1 MHDIIDKKVVY
12 NLNGKLETIVHT
24 VKLPEKIASGV
35 DGYEFAYDHN
45 YDITEN
51 DSYYK
56 PKIHNNSD
64 NTTIDKHH
72 TGNKSHLNLNFS
84 GFSFVIFAISSVLLS
99 AS

>member
-1 MHDIIDKKVVY
+1 MHDIIDKRVVY

-24 VKLPEKIASGV
+24 VKLPEKNVSGV
-35 DGYEFAYDHN
+35 DGYDFAYDYN

-51 DSYYK
+51 DSYYE

-72 TGNKSHLNLNFS
+72 TSKKSHLNLNFS
-84 GFSFVIFAISSVLLS
+84 RFSFVVFAISSVLLS